1 MFLLSEYSVAGWVRD
16 RTIPVMSS
24 RRSTPADLDA
34 LADVVTRLRRALRR
48 VVRSDVPFE
57 ALPMAQIEVMQ
68 LLAERPGLRAG
79 EVGEAL
85 LLASTTVSTL
95 IGALLTQDL
104 IERQADPADRRA
116 WRLLLTEDGETRL
129 ADWQQSNRKVMRA
142 AATQLADEDLRAL
155 REALPALT
163 KLAAHLDENRP

>member
-1 MFLLSEYSVAGWVRD
+1 MPAA
-16 RTIPVMSS
+16 

-79 EVGEAL
+79 EVGDAL
-85 LLASTTVSTL
+85 LLAPTTVSTL
-95 IGALLTQDL
+95 VGALLTQDL
-104 IERQADPADRRA
+104 IERQADPSDRRA
-116 WRLLLTEDGETRL
+116 WRLLLTADGDTRL
-129 ADWQQSNRKVMRA
+129 ADWQQSNRRVMRA
-142 AATQLADEDLRAL
+142 AAADLGDDELQSLRD
-155 REALPALT
+155 ALPALS
-163 KLAAHLDENRP
+163 KLVAHLDGNRP